1 MYKDETWSDHLIDK
15 SSLSKHN
22 DNKFTLTVIGIF
34 NNYACFIPLMNKSG
48 KSITIGLKTN
58 LMESSQGGFLDWTT
72 EELWVDRGNEF
83 HNKKFKCFLEENQ
96 KVLYSIYSAL
106 KAVFIKKLNRSL
118 LLRINKPV
126 FINGEVYNW
135 VNILWCSCKVWQ

>member
-1 MYKDETWSDHLIDK
+1 
-15 SSLSKHN
+15 
-22 DNKFTLTVIGIF
+22 
-34 NNYACFIPLMNKSG
+34 
-48 KSITIGLKTN
+48 
-58 LMESSQGGFLDWTT
+58 MESSQGGFLDRTT

-83 HNKKFKCFLEENQ
+83 HKKFKCLLEENQ

-135 VNILWCSCKVWQ
+135 VNIL